1 MHLHSTTSS
10 FAGTY
15 VKKACLSA
23 SEKGVCEPC
32 EFDTY
37 TEHGNGLL
45 MCLSCTKCRIGNSGV
60 WKKKKKNTV
69 YILYHTAKSFLFTLR
84 SCKPNQFCVHTIK
97 FLQIY
102 YLTVNCLLYLC
113 TFFSSVDQETTE
125 KCTSTQNTK
134 CQCKQGSFCLP
145 DQACEVCKKCSRY
158 VLNVKC
164 YQKLRFWTKKSH
176 VNLTD

>member
-1 MHLHSTTSS
+1 VHLHSTTSS

-60 WKKKKKNTV
+60 WKKKKKKNTV

-102 YLTVNCLLYLC
+102 YLTVNCLLFVHLL
-113 TFFSSVDQETTE
+113 FFCRSGNHREMHKYPEHKVSVQTGVLLLTWPGMWGVQEM
-125 KCTSTQNTK
+125 Q
-134 CQCKQGSFCLP
+134 Q
-145 DQACEVCKKCSRY
+145 VCS
-158 VLNVKC
+158 
-164 YQKLRFWTKKSH
+164 
-176 VNLTD
+176 